1 MLHNGT
7 IVVYG
12 GFNGQTK
19 GDVIVFHPGQCGH
32 VKEQEECVASYHG
45 LKCVWNRKKELCE
58 VWNQEVKKNSV
69 ELCSP
74 QARNTTGV
82 CRAQGSCHSCLAT
95 VLGCVWCSDG
105 CHSGEKC
112 PQRKDIKVVT
122 SLASCLE
129 PGAREVCENLHTCES
144 CDKLPDR

>member
-1 MLHNGT
+1 M
-7 IVVYG
+7 VYG

-82 CRAQGSCHSCLAT
+82 CRSNMSSRLTLTSVLSCTEENIVAFFFQNWQSGFKLLSQGPGELPQLSGHCAGLCMVQVLFT
-95 VLGCVWCSDG
+95 V
-105 CHSGEKC
+105 
-112 PQRKDIKVVT
+112 
-122 SLASCLE
+122 
-129 PGAREVCENLHTCES
+129 
-144 CDKLPDR
+144 